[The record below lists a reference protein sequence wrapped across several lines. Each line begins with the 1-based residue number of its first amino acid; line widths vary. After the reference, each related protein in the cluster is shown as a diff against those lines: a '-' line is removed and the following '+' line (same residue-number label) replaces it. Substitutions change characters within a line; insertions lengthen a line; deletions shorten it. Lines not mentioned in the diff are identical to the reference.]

1 MSKIHKSVFDKIGF
15 LAEEYFLYFEDTDFC
30 VRAKRAGI
38 KILYEPSAKLW
49 HKVSSTTGG
58 EESLITLYYGNRN
71 RLYFNDKFNKKNKI
85 YWLTYFY
92 ITRIIKFIVWNIKGQ
107 REKIKIVLE
116 AKKDYNKSKMYKKI
130 F

>member
-1 MSKIHKSVFDKIGF
+1 MVIEIGF
-15 LAEEYFLYFEDTDFC
+15 
-30 VRAKRAGI
+30 
-38 KILYEPSAKLW
+38 
-49 HKVSSTTGG
+49 
-58 EESLITLYYGNRN
+58 
-71 RLYFNDKFNKKNKI
+71 YFNDKFNKKNKI